1 LAPRP
6 IAGLILLQILTKI
19 EKNEPTTV
27 EHRIKLAKI
36 KKLED
41 SCVLRVPF
49 AVKNISSA
57 GQLLT
62 SIFFMATRLFWG

>member
-1 LAPRP
+1 MASPNPETDERNM
-6 IAGLILLQILTKI
+6 
-19 EKNEPTTV
+19 KNKDN
-27 EHRIKLAKI
+27 IKLAKI

-62 SIFFMATRLFWG
+62 SIFFMATRLFWD